1 MAWAAASGAPDP
13 AAGLDEALR
22 SWLGAPPPAG
32 GTLKIKVKFRIF
44 PNGPWLSSRG
54 E

>member
-1 MAWAAASGAPDP
+1 VPDQTRPRRRLFIRPDGYAAWAAASGAADP

-32 GTLKIKVKFRIF
+32 
-44 PNGPWLSSRG
+44 
-54 E
+54 EH